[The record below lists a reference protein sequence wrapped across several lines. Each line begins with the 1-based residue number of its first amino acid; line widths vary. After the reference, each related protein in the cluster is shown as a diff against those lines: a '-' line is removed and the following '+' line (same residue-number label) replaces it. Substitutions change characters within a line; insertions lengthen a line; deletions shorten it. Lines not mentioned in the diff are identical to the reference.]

1 MYGDIAAKL
10 ESRGR
15 RLLRLRVT
23 LAMALGTLLRDR
35 IACAKFEA
43 ACMSTALVADMM
55 VVVQVGVMVMAV
67 FALAAAC
74 ERRLCRRKQRRQPN
88 KAFRN

>member
-35 IACAKFEA
+35 IAGAKFQA
-43 ACMSTALVADMM
+43 ACMRTTFVADML
-55 VVVQVGVMVMAV
+55 VVVQDGVMMMAV
-67 FALAAAC
+67 FALAAVC
-74 ERRLCRRKQRRQPN
+74 ERRLCRRKQRRHPN
-88 KAFRN
+88 EALRN